1 MRFNTNLD
9 SQRLAPEKEF
19 WKTPVGEMLAVN
31 NLCCFV
37 FVKDSKFSTV
47 TVKEENWQAL
57 VSVMFTVNLHELRA
71 VTKPRKVM

>member
-19 WKTPVGEMLAVN
+19 WKTPVGELAVN